1 MTKASNLRDMA
12 VTDLEA
18 ALVDLNK
25 DLFALVNDK
34 KRTKKLEKPHLIR
47 EKKKQRARMLTILGE
62 KQAAKA

>member
-1 MTKASNLRDMA
+1 MTKASSLRDMA
-12 VTDLEA
+12 VSELET

-25 DLFALVNDK
+25 DLFALVNNK

-62 KQAAKA
+62 KQAANA

>member
-1 MTKASNLRDMA
+1 MTKASSLRDMA
-12 VTDLEA
+12 VSELET

-62 KQAAKA
+62 KQAANA